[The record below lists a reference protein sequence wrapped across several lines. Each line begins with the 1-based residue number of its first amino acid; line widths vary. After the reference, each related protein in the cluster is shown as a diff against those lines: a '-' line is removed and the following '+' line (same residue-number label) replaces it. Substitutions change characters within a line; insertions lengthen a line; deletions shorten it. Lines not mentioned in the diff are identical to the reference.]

1 MEQLVSSSHTRG
13 VGPPDAWG
21 TGHICRERGYR
32 AAHGLPYNGPDA
44 DVIEAPGG
52 SYIVYDSRLWH
63 RASVNRTERKRAAM
77 LQAVVP
83 MYIMPKTDTSRPY
96 KAFIQSP
103 LVEELTELE
112 QKELKSL
119 MVNKIEGPGGKF
131 AITIDEKLSELVG

>member
-1 MEQLVSSSHTRG
+1 
-13 VGPPDAWG
+13 
-21 TGHICRERGYR
+21 
-32 AAHGLPYNGPDA
+32 
-44 DVIEAPGG
+44 
-52 SYIVYDSRLWH
+52 
-63 RASVNRTERKRAAM
+63 
-77 LQAVVP
+77 